1 MALIVN
7 NSSCWLASY
16 NENKQIVTQIVSQV
30 TPHKNWNRKQAHP
43 EGLWDIE
50 AW

>member
-1 MALIVN
+1 MPLIVN
-7 NSSCWLASY
+7 NRSWWLASY
-16 NENKQIVTQIVSQV
+16 NENKLIIDI
-30 TPHKNWNRKQAHP
+30 KNWNRKQAHP

>member
-16 NENKQIVTQIVSQV
+16 NENILNVTQIVSQV
-30 TPHKNWNRKQAHP
+30 TSYKNWIRKQAHP